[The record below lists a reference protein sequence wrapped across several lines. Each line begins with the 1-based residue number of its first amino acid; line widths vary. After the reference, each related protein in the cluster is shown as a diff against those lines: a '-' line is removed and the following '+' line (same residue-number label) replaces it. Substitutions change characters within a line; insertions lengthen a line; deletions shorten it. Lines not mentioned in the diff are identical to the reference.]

1 MKLRMR
7 SDLRAA
13 MAGRRALEVEVLRTL
28 LGALDQAEAVP
39 VEQARAGAEGV
50 RFGDPGAEVARRR
63 LSIEDVRQAILR
75 ERDEATQVADTLAGH
90 GRGEA
95 AEQHRARAAL
105 IERYLA

>member
-39 VEQARAGAEGV
+39 VE
-50 RFGDPGAEVARRR
+50 RRR